1 MESDSVI
8 ATNESG
14 TAPPTFE
21 EISSDETSGV
31 LYNAGF
37 GGFRLNTA
45 ATQAMKDAN
54 IPIVYGREVDRT
66 NQMAVQIVIQTHDP
80 KAKSR
85 VRVQLV
91 PKPFVKYIRIDEY
104 DGAESVLYDWKTIYA
119 DALQMIASGQFK
131 LLAEA
136 ESYMKRAMALGEV
149 TYDDPLPR

>member
-1 MESDSVI
+1 MDI
-8 ATNESG
+8 NES
-14 TAPPTFE
+14 TTPPPTFE
-21 EISSDETSGV
+21 ALSSDETSGV

-37 GGFRLNTA
+37 GGFRLNAA

-66 NQMAVQIVIQTHDP
+66 NQTAVQIVIQTRDP
-80 KAKSR
+80 KAKSK

-91 PKPFVKYIRIDEY
+91 PKPLVKYIHIDEY

-119 DALQMIASGQFK
+119 DLLQMISTGQFK
-131 LLAEA
+131 SLAEA
-136 ESYMKRAMALGEV
+136 ESYMKRAMLLGEV